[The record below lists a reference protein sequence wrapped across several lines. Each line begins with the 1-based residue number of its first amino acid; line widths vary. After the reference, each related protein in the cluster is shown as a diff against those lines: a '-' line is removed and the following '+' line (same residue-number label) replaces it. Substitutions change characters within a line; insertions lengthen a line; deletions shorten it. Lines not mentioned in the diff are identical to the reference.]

1 MSVQLKTPGA
11 NLIYTFDWNDDL
23 SNDPTGIVTLAGD
36 VVHNVPT
43 PFVLESEVTDLTAG
57 LSTIQISGGSH
68 GDIETISALAP
79 LSTGEKIP
87 GQVTIRCAST

>member
-11 NLIYTFDWNDDL
+11 NLIYTFDWNNDL
-23 SNDPTGIVTLAGD
+23 SNDPAGVVTLSGD
-36 VVHNVPT
+36 VVHNVPA
-43 PFVLESEVTDLTAG
+43 PYVLESQVTDLQNG
-57 LSTIQISGGSH
+57 LSTIQISGGVH
-68 GDIETISALAP
+68 GDIETITALAP